1 MNKMTDNEAFMCK
14 VIFVLSCMFG
24 GTLAWGL
31 KEHNEKKRQTKYAC
45 ELKNIYDVDCRML
58 EGCIKVL
65 GDIADKAVM
74 NKANDN
80 SEDVNDADKSK

>member
-1 MNKMTDNEAFMCK
+1 MNKDMVFAYK

-31 KEHNEKKRQTKYAC
+31 KEHNEKKRQAKYAS
-45 ELKNIYDVDCRML
+45 ELKDIHDFESGML
-58 EGCIKVL
+58 EACIKIL

-74 NKANDN
+74 NKADDN
-80 SEDVNDADKSK
+80 SEVVNDVNQSE